1 MLDPKME
8 KQLNQQINE
17 ELFSSYLYL
26 AMSAYF
32 SAEGLKG
39 IAHWLHAQSQEEKVH
54 AMKIYDY
61 INDHGGRVL
70 LQAIS
75 EPQASYGSYTEIF
88 KEVLAHEQKITQQI
102 SGLVDLANKLGDHAT
117 HVFLQWFVTEQVEE
131 EGSAQEVLQKVELV
145 GDNGPGL
152 LALDREM
159 GARTP

>member
-39 IAHWLHAQSQEEKVH
+39 FAHWLLAQSQEEQVH

-61 INDHGGRVL
+61 INDHGGR
-70 LQAIS
+70 
-75 EPQASYGSYTEIF
+75 
-88 KEVLAHEQKITQQI
+88 
-102 SGLVDLANKLGDHAT
+102 
-117 HVFLQWFVTEQVEE
+117 
-131 EGSAQEVLQKVELV
+131 
-145 GDNGPGL
+145 
-152 LALDREM
+152 LALSPQCGFSSSIVGNRITVEDEKHKLRLIVETATAM
-159 GARTP
+159 WG